1 MQLQIKF
8 SDRIR
13 CEQGVPAALLDQMSI
28 AFGLDLSVDDNESD
42 VYASARSARFVCPG
56 VQCGGMMR
64 VLFIA
69 MAVVGLIG
77 FA

>member
-13 CEQGVPAALLDQMSI
+13 CEQGVLAALLDQMSI

-42 VYASARSARFVCPG
+42 VYTLGSQLTSHALGECAQTELGNR
-56 VQCGGMMR
+56 
-64 VLFIA
+64 
-69 MAVVGLIG
+69 
-77 FA
+77 